1 MTFYLR
7 IKIICMNF
15 AFFNRCSGNMTFG
28 PVQKQSFRLIGD
40 MPKTQVDMSHIYC
53 ISCQTFIGSIMFPV
67 FFLFF
72 LFYKK
77 KKKDFKNYKQGRYFS
92 LFF

>member
-1 MTFYLR
+1 
-7 IKIICMNF
+7 MNF

-40 MPKTQVDMSHIYC
+40 MPKTQVDMSHICC

-77 KKKDFKNYKQGRYFS
+77 KKKISKTINRVATSHYF
-92 LFF
+92 F